1 MAFGE
6 HRAVPE
12 SLDAL
17 LISVQ
22 GVWMLL
28 YFVKDSPSN
37 YGQLFYSQAT
47 PSLSLSKP
55 DRYPGSPA
63 YIGAA
68 PAARASAQLL

>member
-1 MAFGE
+1 
-6 HRAVPE
+6 
-12 SLDAL
+12 
-17 LISVQ
+17 
-22 GVWMLL
+22 MLL

-55 DRYPGSPA
+55 ARYPGSPA